1 MINNS
6 FPTQLHLHD
15 YKHRIAEADRRAEP
29 VGGSPLRARR
39 LRVPRLWLRKGRA
52 PAASPEVAREK
63 DPRVAL
69 GA

>member
-29 VGGSPLRARR
+29 VGGSPPARR
-39 LRVPRLWLRKGRA
+39 LRVPLLWLRKGRV
-52 PAASPEVAREK
+52 PTVNPEVAREK